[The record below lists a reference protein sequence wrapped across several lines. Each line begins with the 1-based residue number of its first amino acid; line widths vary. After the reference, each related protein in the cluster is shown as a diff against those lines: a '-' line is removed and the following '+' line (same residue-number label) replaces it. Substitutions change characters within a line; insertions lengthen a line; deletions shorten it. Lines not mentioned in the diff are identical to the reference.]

1 MANNITFLVYQRNP
15 GEFNLFT
22 AINLDELLYEGKLC
36 KVQVEEDLKNK
47 LAKIKKLKNKAVL
60 NQEYELAASY
70 REQERK
76 LNKQLFGP
84 RIPPNFSTTLVL
96 SKDGTDYFFAA
107 PTEVISNLETR
118 WNFQNSSR

>member
-1 MANNITFLVYQRNP
+1 MANKITFLVYQRNP

-36 KVQVEEDLKNK
+36 KVQVSEELTAQ
-47 LAKIKKLKNKAVL
+47 LSELTYLKNKACQ
-60 NQEYELAASY
+60 NKQYELVANY
-70 REQERK
+70 REQEKR
-76 LNKQLFGP
+76 LSYQVFGQ

-107 PTEVISNLETR
+107 PTEVIYNLESR
-118 WNFQNSSR
+118 WSFQNLSH